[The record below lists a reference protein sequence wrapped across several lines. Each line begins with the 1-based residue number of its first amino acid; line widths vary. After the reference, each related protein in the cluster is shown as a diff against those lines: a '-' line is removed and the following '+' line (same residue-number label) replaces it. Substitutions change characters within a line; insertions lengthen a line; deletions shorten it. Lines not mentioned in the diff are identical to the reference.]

1 MLLTLAGNSKP
12 LHTPLPLESQP
23 MKSPLVLMIGVT
35 VTLGMVIWF
44 AIQMFLG
51 SSEHAYVPSDLR
63 SRPAASAAVGSTPE
77 NEPAE
82 RRESAEYSESAERH
96 EAAERSEPAGAGE
109 AAVRDETVVRN
120 EAASRN
126 EVAERNQ
133 AAARSKSA
141 ERSDEKKSDSNAKAL
156 RPAQLTNQQ
165 REAKRRARL
174 AELGLITKPAPEPT
188 TAVDVSLHMPESCVG
203 HEKAR
208 IPVGLKFRFDSYSIR
223 GESLHELEKLVA
235 SYRNCKEGLFVLA
248 ENPLGSVDRSAT
260 LVQVRLDEIKY
271 FFIQHSI
278 PTESIQFPLVND

>member
-1 MLLTLAGNSKP
+1 
-12 LHTPLPLESQP
+12 
-23 MKSPLVLMIGVT
+23 MKSPLVLMVGVT
-35 VTLGMVIWF
+35 ATLGIVIWF
-44 AIQMFLG
+44 AIQTFLG
-51 SSEHAYVPSDLR
+51 SSEYAYVPSDLR
-63 SRPAASAAVGSTPE
+63 SRPAASAAAGSTPE

-82 RRESAEYSESAERH
+82 RHESAEYSESAERH
-96 EAAERSEPAGAGE
+96 EAAERSESAGPNE
-109 AAVRDETVVRN
+109 AAV
-120 EAASRN
+120 
-126 EVAERNQ
+126 RNQ

-141 ERSDEKKSDSNAKAL
+141 ERSDVKKSDSNAKAL

-165 REAKRRARL
+165 REAKRRAKL

-203 HEKAR
+203 HDEAS

-248 ENPLGSVDRSAT
+248 ENPLGSVDRSAA